1 MEWFRAARAESVH
14 ANYCV
19 DLLILRVGFKVT
31 TVSYSLCAGM
41 GAFLV
46 AAGSLGP

>member
-1 MEWFRAARAESVH
+1 MSLE
-14 ANYCV
+14 
-19 DLLILRVGFKVT
+19 VT

-46 AAGSLGP
+46 AAGSCEPLKS